1 MSDLVEYYVLP
12 DDTRQDRIPLTD
24 SEKRSVHGLPAWVW
38 FGVWVS
44 VYFVCGA
51 LVYSVL
57 SLGIS
62 TLAGIIVATAT
73 VVVGAVGVKNSRVLD
88 LEKKKAQ
95 LDAETSRKDAAAVT
109 SRLRSTY
116 NDSVD
121 RSSRLTGNLSDA
133 SGWLRHAESEY
144 RNNAYSPFW
153 DAVQNGAWHLGAFN
167 SNLNGLSCNASE
179 YYKALDG
186 RKHTFPVFPVSI
198 SSVPDA
204 SSVMIQ
210 LARVVRLG
218 QTNFEFAN
226 IWEHRRTR
234 EVLIAG
240 FRTLGDALNTL
251 GATIEHSVSA
261 LQQSVSSDAAMVVQE
276 GIRTGEQLDRRM
288 LEQNRMLDSMQ
299 RR

>member
-1 MSDLVEYYVLP
+1 MLSTIQRFVVFRSITRKSIQVAIERTKMPRTVL
-12 DDTRQDRIPLTD
+12 
-24 SEKRSVHGLPAWVW
+24 
-38 FGVWVS
+38 
-44 VYFVCGA
+44 
-51 LVYSVL
+51 
-57 SLGIS
+57 
-62 TLAGIIVATAT
+62 
-73 VVVGAVGVKNSRVLD
+73 N
-88 LEKKKAQ
+88 
-95 LDAETSRKDAAAVT
+95 
-109 SRLRSTY
+109 
-116 NDSVD
+116 
-121 RSSRLTGNLSDA
+121 
-133 SGWLRHAESEY
+133 
-144 RNNAYSPFW
+144 
-153 DAVQNGAWHLGAFN
+153 
-167 SNLNGLSCNASE
+167 
-179 YYKALDG
+179 
-186 RKHTFPVFPVSI
+186 
-198 SSVPDA
+198 SVPDA